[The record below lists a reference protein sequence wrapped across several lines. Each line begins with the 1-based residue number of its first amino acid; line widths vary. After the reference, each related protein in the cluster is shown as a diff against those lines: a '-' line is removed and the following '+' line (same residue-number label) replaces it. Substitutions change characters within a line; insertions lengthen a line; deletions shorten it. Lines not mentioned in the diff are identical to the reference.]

1 MEYKKYL
8 VFGSGGMLGNE
19 FIKILPKTTLFTDKD
34 VNNTQIEYCDIR
46 NFEHVKTIISDY
58 KPDFIINLAAITDL
72 EYSELN
78 PDDCFLTNTIAAI
91 NLFDFAKELDVP
103 YIFISTAGIYG
114 NQKEYYTEDDQPT
127 PLSIYGKS
135 KFFTEQFLLNQNY
148 KKFYIFRAG
157 WMMGGGKTLDKK
169 FINKIYKII
178 QSGKKELHVVS
189 DKSGVPTFTKDFA
202 TSILKHIENG
212 LPYGLYN
219 QVCNGEASRYD
230 VANEMVKHLKLDIK
244 VIEVESDYFKDSYF
258 AERPKS
264 EKLINNK
271 LNNLNMNYMR
281 DWKICLVEYLNEFF
295 L

>member
-46 NFEHVKTIISDY
+46 NFEHVKTIISGY